1 MARMNLP
8 NKLTVARL
16 ILTAVFV
23 IVFDLPLANRVSL
36 ALLIFLVA
44 TLTDYLDGE
53 IARRCHLVT
62 NFGKLMDPLADKILM
77 SAALVLICAD
87 LHGAI
92 PSWAVIL
99 VLTREFLVTGIRL
112 LGISKGAVIAAEKL
126 GKHKTAWQMITVIY
140 FLTAE
145 ASHEPW
151 LKWLASAFASKW
163 FSPPI
168 FGTFCL
174 VMMVGLTVLSG
185 ISYFWKNR
193 ALLRE
198 A

>member
-1 MARMNLP
+1 MNLP
-8 NKLTVARL
+8 NRLTVARL

-23 IVFDLPLANRVSL
+23 IVFDLPLANRVTL

-53 IARRCHLVT
+53 IARRYNLVT

-87 LHGAI
+87 LRGVI

-112 LGISKGAVIAAEKL
+112 LGISKGAVIAAENI
-126 GKHKTAWQMITVIY
+126 GKHKTAWQMITVVY
-140 FLTAE
+140 FLAAE

-151 LKWLASAFASKW
+151 LKWLAPAFAWMW
-163 FSPPI
+163 FSPDI
-168 FGTFCL
+168 FGIFCL

-193 ALLRE
+193 ALLSE